1 MLRSCFHRLVENV
14 IARSIKE
21 HLFGDDVSMCE
32 TFVEEEDEDR

>member
-1 MLRSCFHRLVENV
+1 MGSLSYRMVENV

-32 TFVEEEDEDR
+32 TFIEEEEDR